1 MTYPN
6 TRLRRMRYN
15 PIVRDL
21 VSDVNLSVND
31 LIYPVFV
38 CEGVNVKKEI
48 PSMPGQFQ
56 LSIDNLISKCKD
68 VESKGVKAIIIF
80 GVSNAKDSTGDIA
93 CNENSIVQKAIRRLK
108 KEKIKLLFKVLLYFA
123 A

>member
-38 CEGVNVKKEI
+38 CEGVNVSKEI

-56 LSIDNLISKCKD
+56 LSIDNLISK
-68 VESKGVKAIIIF
+68 
-80 GVSNAKDSTGDIA
+80 
-93 CNENSIVQKAIRRLK
+93 
-108 KEKIKLLFKVLLYFA
+108 
-123 A
+123 